1 MAVVLQ
7 EKVREFAMDNDK
19 QNRDLPGG
27 KRHEMQEDG
36 NEMPL
41 IGNERPCQRTKLNNV
56 SVYYR

>member
-1 MAVVLQ
+1 
-7 EKVREFAMDNDK
+7 MDNDK
-19 QNRDLPGG
+19 QNRDLSGG

-41 IGNERPCQRTKLNNV
+41 IGNERPCQRTKRNNV